1 MTDATTI
8 LSADGSDTLVAV
20 KNRIGPVYAHPGMQS
35 SATGTLFREGEQ
47 KGLYFMVP
55 FSWETHLIP
64 AGETMNLYC
73 VILCTEP
80 LVNPVPY
87 PRTKCFFLR
96 APSAGGAIEATSAGN
111 PQWRVIG
118 IEPGHLFARLLR
130 TDPSLPTPHNGR
142 AA

>member
-1 MTDATTI
+1 
-8 LSADGSDTLVAV
+8 
-20 KNRIGPVYAHPGMQS
+20 
-35 SATGTLFREGEQ
+35 
-47 KGLYFMVP
+47 
-55 FSWETHLIP
+55 
-64 AGETMNLYC
+64 MNLYC

-96 APSAGGAIEATSAGN
+96 APSADGEIEATSADN

-130 TDPSLPTPHNGR
+130 SDPSLPTPHNGR

>member
-1 MTDATTI
+1 
-8 LSADGSDTLVAV
+8 
-20 KNRIGPVYAHPGMQS
+20 
-35 SATGTLFREGEQ
+35 
-47 KGLYFMVP
+47 
-55 FSWETHLIP
+55 
-64 AGETMNLYC
+64 MNLYC

-87 PRTKCFFLR
+87 PRTRCFFLR
-96 APSAGGAIEATSAGN
+96 APSADGAIEATSAGN

-130 TDPSLPTPHNGR
+130 SDPSLPTPHNGR